1 MSKTIGN
8 GKYVLTQRLGSGSF
22 AQVYLATKAESGETF
37 AIKAIARNK
46 LGDVKIQENLDSE
59 IMIMRDYIHPNIVR
73 LFEHYTSANHIYL
86 VLEYCA
92 GGDLQQYIRKFGRLD
107 ERTARR
113 FLIQLAR
120 GLQFLH
126 SKHLIHRDIKPQNL
140 LLTEMSDT
148 AIMKIADFGFA
159 KQLTEAA
166 MAHTPCGTPLY
177 MAPEIL
183 ELREYDA
190 KADLWSV
197 GCVLFEML
205 SGSPPF
211 RGSNSRELYINIKS
225 KNLRLPK
232 DVKITPDLLQLIQM
246 LLERNPSLR
255 ITVDLFVRVCENIH
269 MMSSDYDASA
279 ATPAAQTASETTAS
293 PTSSTGMRRTSSREH
308 LRQIPRS
315 NSKEG
320 LQPEDVPTRHRPVSP
335 GTTSAPPQRG
345 ASMTPATA
353 TMIMGLAAPTAGQR
367 PSSATKRSIAESP
380 PKAGTSTG
388 SPQQQARSPSEK
400 ESLLSMSLRAA
411 AGAPLASALPPPVR
425 RHSTGTHSSNVR
437 GAVDTRPPTPPVE
450 DGDDGDDFVLV
461 DALASHP
468 WKTYDALGVSPKTS
482 LNFQTGNM
490 TASQANAAHA
500 EFDRQNVEQEIHR
513 CEYFATLIVA
523 IITCADRKAR
533 EALNLYRSLNGSST
547 SQQSTA
553 DEKERNS
560 PPVAASAPIAVV
572 GNRPRT
578 TSFTER
584 QIVEHFTAA
593 FSLYL
598 YVMTMLRDL
607 IQHSAS
613 LRKNLSDHLGFGHY
627 IDTLCEGLSKRFD
640 MVLTRA
646 DNCRKWIKE
655 TESLPVAQH
664 ILYEAALQLG
674 QEASVQELLGNL
686 KNACEL
692 YKNAKSLVESVLIT
706 ASDPSDRRVL
716 SGFAQMFAEQF
727 AVADH
732 ARSVL
737 EGTEAMYVPAKE
749 STERPASTASS
760 RIAAGIASSYEDR
773 QQARPH
779 FSSIGTL

>member
-1 MSKTIGN
+1 M
-8 GKYVLTQRLGSGSF
+8 
-22 AQVYLATKAESGETF
+22 
-37 AIKAIARNK
+37 
-46 LGDVKIQENLDSE
+46 
-59 IMIMRDYIHPNIVR
+59 
-73 LFEHYTSANHIYL
+73 
-86 VLEYCA
+86 
-92 GGDLQQYIRKFGRLD
+92 
-107 ERTARR
+107 
-113 FLIQLAR
+113 
-120 GLQFLH
+120 
-126 SKHLIHRDIKPQNL
+126 
-140 LLTEMSDT
+140 
-148 AIMKIADFGFA
+148 
-159 KQLTEAA
+159 
-166 MAHTPCGTPLY
+166 
-177 MAPEIL
+177 
-183 ELREYDA
+183 
-190 KADLWSV
+190 
-197 GCVLFEML
+197 LFEML

-246 LLERNPSLR
+246 VRIIKNYICLLVTPVQLLERNPSLR
-255 ITVDLFVRVCENIH
+255 ISVDLFVRVCENLH
-269 MMSSDYDASA
+269 MMSSDYNPSTAAAGVPAA
-279 ATPAAQTASETTAS
+279 ATSGSDVTKDGQASAS

-320 LQPEDVPTRHRPVSP
+320 LQTEDGPPRHRPVSP
-335 GTTSAPPQRG
+335 STANAPQRG

-353 TMIMGLAAPTAGQR
+353 TMIMGLAAPNAGQR

-380 PKAGTSTG
+380 PKATTPTG

-411 AGAPLASALPPPVR
+411 AGAPLTSALPPPAR
-425 RHSTGTHSSNVR
+425 RHSTGTHSGNVR
-437 GAVDTRPPTPPVE
+437 GVTDSRPPTPPAE
-450 DGDDGDDFVLV
+450 DADDGDDFVLV
-461 DALASHP
+461 DALASMSLYVYYHINNICEGHP

-482 LNFQTGNM
+482 LAFQTSHM

-523 IITCADRKAR
+523 IITCADRKVR
-533 EALNLYRSLNGSST
+533 EALTLYRSLNGSSM

-553 DEKERNS
+553 GDKGPNS
-560 PPVAASAPIAVV
+560 PPVAASAPTAVV

-584 QIVEHFTAA
+584 QIIELFTAA

-646 DNCRKWIKE
+646 DNCRKWVTE
-655 TESLPVAQH
+655 TESLPVAQN

-686 KNACEL
+686 KKYANM
-692 YKNAKSLVESVLIT
+692 NIRNVL
-706 ASDPSDRRVL
+706 
-716 SGFAQMFAEQF
+716 
-727 AVADH
+727 
-732 ARSVL
+732 
-737 EGTEAMYVPAKE
+737 
-749 STERPASTASS
+749 
-760 RIAAGIASSYEDR
+760 
-773 QQARPH
+773 
-779 FSSIGTL
+779 